1 MSSDQIIFT
10 RRKLLKYG
18 LGTAGL
24 TALGPMANIA
34 QAMADNRKFVVLVNL
49 DGGNDSLNTV
59 VPLNIGAYHDRRPSL
74 AIDTPLDLTTGAA
87 ATSEYGLHPNLT
99 GLQALHGEG
108 SLAMIQ
114 KVGYPN
120 ANKSHFTSKD
130 VFHTGDT
137 SSLSAN
143 DKTGWV
149 ARYAQLY
156 NKHSLGCISVGYNAK
171 ALQGPDVNLLQMS
184 KLSSFSYK
192 TDSRY
197 AGESSRRLA
206 IAKAMLERHSGTG
219 NSQAVKNA
227 IQAGHQNIEK
237 IEQIVSSYVPNVAYD
252 DSRFGQSMEGI
263 AQLIHGGGL
272 GTDIYY
278 TGLGG
283 FDTHSGQGATGGRH
297 PNLMT
302 DLNSGLE
309 AFANDMKALGKWQD
323 CVIVVFS
330 EFGRRNFE
338 NGSGG
343 TDHGAGQTMLVT
355 GGAVSGGSYGSDL
368 VTADIRDEANL
379 PMEVDFRQ
387 VFSEIITTHLGKD
400 AGPVFPD
407 PDQLAKAALGML

>member
-1 MSSDQIIFT
+1 MSSNKIIFS
-10 RRKLLKYG
+10 RRNLIKLG
-18 LGTAGL
+18 LASAGVA
-24 TALGPMANIA
+24 ALGPMANVA
-34 QAMADNRKFVVLVNL
+34 QAVTDNRKFVVLVNL

-74 AIDTPLDLTTGAA
+74 SIEAPLDLTTGVA

-108 SLAMIQ
+108 SLALIQ

-120 ANKSHFTSKD
+120 ANRSHFTSKD

-137 SSLSAN
+137 SALNAN

-149 ARYAQLY
+149 ARYAELY
-156 NKHSLGCISVGYNAK
+156 NKHSLGCISIGYNAK
-171 ALQGPDVNLLQMS
+171 ALQGPNVNLLQVS

-192 TDSRY
+192 TDGRY
-197 AGESSRRLA
+197 TGESQRRLE
-206 IAKAMLERHSGTG
+206 IAKRMLERHSGTG
-219 NSQAVKNA
+219 NSLAVKNA
-227 IQAGHQNIEK
+227 ITAGHQNIDK
-237 IEQIVSSYVPNVAYD
+237 IQQIVGSYVPNVTYSE
-252 DSRFGQSMEGI
+252 SRFGQSLEGI
-263 AQLIHGGGL
+263 AQLVQGGGL

-283 FDTHSGQGATGGRH
+283 FDTHSGQGSTGGRH
-297 PNLMT
+297 PILMA
-302 DLNSGLE
+302 DLNNGLE
-309 AFANDMKALGKWQD
+309 AFANDMKAQGRWQD
-323 CVIVVFS
+323 CVVVVFS

-355 GGAVSGGSYGSDL
+355 GGGVNGGNYGSDL
-368 VTADIRDEANL
+368 VPTDIRDSANL

-387 VFSEIITTHLGKD
+387 VFSEVIASHLGKD

-407 PDQLAKAALGML
+407 PTQLTNAALGIL